1 MPETTRRVAEIAS
14 SAEVFRYDGSD
25 VMPNAVGGGSFWTG
39 MVEWLNGSKSAQQVC
54 DEIEAG
60 WPQ

>member
-1 MPETTRRVAEIAS
+1 
-14 SAEVFRYDGSD
+14 
-25 VMPNAVGGGSFWTG
+25 MPNAVGGGSFWSG